1 MQLLNTIWSGT
12 CYKISTERTSHSA
25 VNRGYSPFIL
35 VEYNKLIEINNLPLL
50 KAYFTSEKNA
60 YGVTFSEWMDGEV
73 LEFNIETNVY
83 QEISLR
89 PERYIY
95 LRAKSKCIDD
105 SFYECFG
112 FKFLSNNFNEC
123 PRKCLPNITFPSY
136 ARYEEKEYTVCQ
148 TNEEIECSTEIAK
161 QMFDNIT
168 ETDACL
174 KSCSILQY
182 SGKVQYKEKYDD
194 THATEFKYRFAK
206 PQSVK
211 VHEEYLI
218 YDEIGLIGSVGGTL
232 GIFIGFSFSGV
243 VTCVINI
250 VQQVKNIIK
259 IKLIP
264 SNGSPNVTVVKSA
277 FDEIQSNQ
285 QIFKNFAQSM
295 PGKYDGFEKNVDDN
309 QKFGLIMKDEK
320 IIENMLGRLDKL
332 EYQIE
337 NKFVKFEN
345 K

>member
-1 MQLLNTIWSGT
+1 M
-12 CYKISTERTSHSA
+12 
-25 VNRGYSPFIL
+25 
-35 VEYNKLIEINNLPLL
+35 
-50 KAYFTSEKNA
+50 
-60 YGVTFSEWMDGEV
+60 
-73 LEFNIETNVY
+73 
-83 QEISLR
+83 
-89 PERYIY
+89 
-95 LRAKSKCIDD
+95 
-105 SFYECFG
+105 
-112 FKFLSNNFNEC
+112 
-123 PRKCLPNITFPSY
+123 
-136 ARYEEKEYTVCQ
+136 
-148 TNEEIECSTEIAK
+148 
-161 QMFDNIT
+161 
-168 ETDACL
+168 
-174 KSCSILQY
+174 
-182 SGKVQYKEKYDD
+182 
-194 THATEFKYRFAK
+194 
-206 PQSVK
+206 K

-243 VTCVINI
+243 VTCFINI

-259 IKLIP
+259 IKLIR

-320 IIENMLGRLDKL
+320 IIENMLGRLDNL